1 MSEFELRIIVLNKK
15 MVYFFEHEKCL
26 FALVE
31 VLGRLISDEV
41 AGVGLLEAINDRP
54 DICDIF
60 YFFTAITLKFHF
72 SRFFCFGDGFSD
84 IHFDDFKIFD
94 IDEIFLFHDL

>member
-1 MSEFELRIIVLNKK
+1 MPEFELRIIILNKK

-41 AGVGLLEAINDRP
+41 AGVGL
-54 DICDIF
+54 F
-60 YFFTAITLKFHF
+60 
-72 SRFFCFGDGFSD
+72 
-84 IHFDDFKIFD
+84 
-94 IDEIFLFHDL
+94 